1 MTEAAPPPSRAP
13 YEPPARR
20 APAPQQDPLMA
31 MLLGDGRREG
41 IAQAFAKS
49 AARSL
54 GGSVV
59 RGLLGSILKR

>member
-1 MTEAAPPPSRAP
+1 MS
-13 YEPPARR
+13 
-20 APAPQQDPLMA
+20 
-31 MLLGDGRREG
+31 MLIGDGRREG